1 MSETKEYQI
10 LKELLAKNEQVGVE
24 IREHKLGGGRLFEPA
39 HVYATN
45 QRLIIIRR
53 YLLGISQ
60 SMKIIKYNH
69 ITEVRVERGMRYC
82 RIHFSLIGEQQEKS
96 ENLKW
101 VNGLKYG
108 EALKLIQYINKIQ
121 ELPVEMTS

>member
-1 MSETKEYQI
+1 MAETKQYKI

-24 IREHKLGGGRLFEPA
+24 IREHKLGGGRLLEPA

-53 YLLGISQ
+53 YILGINQ

-101 VNGLKYG
+101 VNGLKSD